1 MTWLKNFATS
11 VGKGEVQA
19 KHGSEET
26 NLKHHTRIL
35 GSGRLS
41 ESGNAHLKSAI

>member
-1 MTWLKNFATS
+1 MTWLKTLRLS

-19 KHGSEET
+19 KHGSEENELSNHT
-26 NLKHHTRIL
+26 NLIL

-41 ESGNAHLKSAI
+41 ESGDPPTFK